1 MDINYFDIV
10 VGVIVLL
17 LGLKGIFNGFFKEL
31 FGLIGIIG
39 GIFIASRF
47 SEDVGKIVSDLVFK
61 FDNQSAINFTG
72 FLITLAAFWLIMI
85 LLGMLFK
92 KFANASGLGPVD
104 KLFGFI
110 LGSSK
115 FFMIAAVIIYAL
127 SNINAMKQ
135 NVINPMMKNS
145 VLFPIM
151 VEVGSII
158 MKLDPTEVS
167 KEVGKSIKETSSNIQ
182 DSVKETTDK
191 MIDSEA
197 KKLAD
202 DVKSKIKI
210 AKEKIEKD

>member
-47 SEDVGKIVSDLVFK
+47 SEDVGKIVSDIVFK

-72 FLITLAAFWLIMI
+72 FLITLAAFWLVMI

-104 KLFGFI
+104 KVFGFI

-115 FFMIAAVIIYAL
+115 FFMIAAVIVYAL

-167 KEVGKSIKETSSNIQ
+167 KEVGKSIKDTSNSIQ
-182 DSVKETTDK
+182 ESVKETTDK
-191 MIDSEA
+191 MIDDEA
-197 KKLAD
+197 KNLAD

>member
-47 SEDVGKIVSDLVFK
+47 SEDVGKIVSDIVFK

-72 FLITLAAFWLIMI
+72 FLITLAAFWLVMI

-104 KLFGFI
+104 KVFGFI

-115 FFMIAAVIIYAL
+115 FFMIAAVIVYAL

-145 VLFPIM
+145 ILFPIM

-158 MKLDPTEVS
+158 MKLDPSEVS
-167 KEVGKSIKETSSNIQ
+167 KEVGKSIKETSTSIQ
-182 DSVKETTDK
+182 EGVKETTDK
-191 MIDSEA
+191 MIDAEA
-197 KKLAD
+197 KSLAD
-202 DVKSKIKI
+202 EVKTKIKI